1 MKRKEA
7 TKLQVGAI
15 INVSWLDARDEIGI
29 IVERYLTAKGV
40 VTGFEVLFLKRMC
53 DVEFAQITGVARE
66 PLNWEHFEDAMESE
80 EGNIAD
86 ERKRFMK
93 HAAKRGRRAA

>member
-53 DVEFAQITGVARE
+53 DVEFAQI
-66 PLNWEHFEDAMESE
+66 L
-80 EGNIAD
+80 
-86 ERKRFMK
+86 
-93 HAAKRGRRAA
+93 RGRDGVGGRQYRG